1 MWLERFSN
9 NAWDRINYSQSVT
22 SISGYGN
29 KQSATGCVV
38 LNLNAGDQIRTRI
51 QVTRTTNLG
60 MTNAE
65 VLSNVSIRLTNGTTI
80 TMEEIVGSGSED
92 PGAFELS
99 YNFPNTGTIYY
110 EQFISPSTGTYT
122 DFRIFL
128 R

>member
-1 MWLERFSN
+1 MPPGPPNGVNNTWNAHMWLERFSN

-60 MTNAE
+60 MTKRYCFLML
-65 VLSNVSIRLTNGTTI
+65 VL
-80 TMEEIVGSGSED
+80 D
-92 PGAFELS
+92 
-99 YNFPNTGTIYY
+99 
-110 EQFISPSTGTYT
+110 
-122 DFRIFL
+122 
-128 R
+128 